1 MEKVWPLQISNL
13 PQQIYKTW
21 KIRARGWVVW
31 RAKDW
36 LQINKWD
43 AVLFLS
49 IFHGFL
55 CSGFGKG
62 IGSRVSIAR
71 KPRILN
77 SSWVVWMECEWKEW
91 WWEWGRML
99 GQNGHLTWAFGLGT
113 PACFKQC
120 SVVGR
125 WTLDVRVGAPSSL
138 FYFLANLYAIFVL
151 DLEVLYYRHFHWG
164 GEKCI
169 KFYFSSICYMK
180 HV

>member
-1 MEKVWPLQISNL
+1 MPFCSFLYFMASCAL
-13 PQQIYKTW
+13 GLA
-21 KIRARGWVVW
+21 RALDPVR
-31 RAKDW
+31 
-36 LQINKWD
+36 L
-43 AVLFLS
+43 
-49 IFHGFL
+49 
-55 CSGFGKG
+55 
-62 IGSRVSIAR
+62 RVSIAR